1 MFLDCINPRSGKPE
15 RLWSRSVREKIQWE
29 QDFMFSE
36 GKTFKILKGE
46 SENLKKLFGA
56 LNAGAAKKTHR
67 LEF

>member
-1 MFLDCINPRSGKPE
+1 M
-15 RLWSRSVREKIQWE
+15 REKIPWE
-29 QDFMFSE
+29 QDFRFS
-36 GKTFKILKGE
+36 GLGTFKILKGE